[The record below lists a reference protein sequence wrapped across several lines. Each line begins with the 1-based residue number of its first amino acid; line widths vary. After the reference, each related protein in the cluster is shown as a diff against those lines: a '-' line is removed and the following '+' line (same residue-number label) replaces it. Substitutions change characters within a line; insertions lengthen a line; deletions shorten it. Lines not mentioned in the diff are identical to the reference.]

1 MVQSNNWGSP
11 EVEVVVISRA
21 NPVSIDVPHSRYGR
35 PLGILPPGVGS
46 ITIVSSGEEKAVI
59 SKPLGSIVG
68 EIPRVRVKRDCLEP
82 ACPGV
87 IGLSQ
92 DAVRPGRLLGEAGG
106 VWVEVYFGS
115 GIITGQVQGVC
126 ETC

>member
-1 MVQSNNWGSP
+1 MVQSSNLVGP

-35 PLGILPPGVGS
+35 PLGILPPGEGS
-46 ITIVSSGEEKAVI
+46 ITIVSSGEDSAVI
-59 SKPLGSIVG
+59 SQPLSAIFGKIS
-68 EIPRVRVKRDCLEP
+68 RVRVKRDYFKP
-82 ACPGV
+82 AGPSV

-92 DAVRPGRLLGEAGG
+92 DAVRPSRLLGKAGG
-106 VWVEVYFGS
+106 VWIKVDFGS
-115 GIITGQVQGVC
+115 ANIVGQVQGIC